1 MKYILVIK
9 LFYLI
14 KNIMDEKKEFD
25 IYINQLNYETLKE
38 ELNKKYNIDLDNYD
52 LFYENGNKIDNNDL
66 FKVKDRKINL
76 KKK

>member
-1 MKYILVIK
+1 MFHLFKNYKKYILVIK

-52 LFYENGNKIDNNDL
+52 LYYENGNKIHNND
-66 FKVKDRKINL
+66 
-76 KKK
+76 

>member
-1 MKYILVIK
+1 
-9 LFYLI
+9 
-14 KNIMDEKKEFD
+14 MDEKKLKIYNEDEKNEFD

>member
-1 MKYILVIK
+1 MKYIWVIK